1 MRPSLSLLAV
11 ALWLTVPVAAQAA
24 VSASQAEA
32 LKTTLTPLGGERA
45 GNAAGTIPAWT
56 GGLTKAPAGYQ
67 GPGKRH
73 VDPYAADKPLFV
85 ITKANL
91 EQ

>member
-24 VSASQAEA
+24 VSASQADA

-45 GNAAGTIPAWT
+45 GNAAGGELAVRMADGWPA
-56 GGLTKAPAGYQ
+56 
-67 GPGKRH
+67 
-73 VDPYAADKPLFV
+73 
-85 ITKANL
+85 
-91 EQ
+91 